1 MNVIISYWTLTLS
14 PAVCI
19 GVGLVLLAAVNLWS
33 VRWFG
38 EAEFWISITKVLL
51 IIGLTLYTFITM
63 VGGYV
68 TLCFCPVATST
79 DHPATLLGIDTVFDT
94 GRTPDHSPGSPALKT

>member
-14 PAVCI
+14 PAVAI
-19 GVGLVLLAAVNLWS
+19 SVGIVVLGALNLWS

-51 IIGLTLYTFITM
+51 ILGLTLYTFVTM
-63 VGGYV
+63 VGG
-68 TLCFCPVATST
+68 
-79 DHPATLLGIDTVFDT
+79 
-94 GRTPDHSPGSPALKT
+94 

>member
-14 PAVCI
+14 PAVAI
-19 GVGLVLLAAVNLWS
+19 SVGIVVLGALNLWS

-51 IIGLTLYTFITM
+51 ILGLTLYTFITM

-68 TLCFCPVATST
+68 ILRS
-79 DHPATLLGIDTVFDT
+79 L
-94 GRTPDHSPGSPALKT
+94 